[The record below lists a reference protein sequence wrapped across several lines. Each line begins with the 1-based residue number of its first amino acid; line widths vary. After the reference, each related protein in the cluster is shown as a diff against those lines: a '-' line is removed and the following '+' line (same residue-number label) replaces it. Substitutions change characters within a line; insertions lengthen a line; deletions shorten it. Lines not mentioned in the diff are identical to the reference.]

1 LISAMIQLSATKN
14 KYMKGVLVHVRLEP
28 DLIEALDRE
37 AAAEGRSRSAV
48 IAGALREYLRRRR
61 LLRTIAQGAASLSPE
76 EAVRWGSA
84 EAADAW
90 VRALRSEWEA
100 SR

>member
-1 LISAMIQLSATKN
+1 
-14 KYMKGVLVHVRLEP
+14 MKGVLVHVRLDP
-28 DLIEALDRE
+28 ALLEALDRE
-37 AAAEGRSRSAV
+37 AAEGRSRSAV
-48 IAGALREYLRRRR
+48 VAGALKEYLRRRR
-61 LLRTIAQGAASLSPE
+61 LLRTIAAGAASLSPE

>member
-1 LISAMIQLSATKN
+1 M
-14 KYMKGVLVHVRLEP
+14 HVRLEP

-48 IAGALREYLRRRR
+48 ISGAPREYLRR
-61 LLRTIAQGAASLSPE
+61 LLRTIAEGAATLAPE
-76 EAVRWGSA
+76 ETVRWGSA

-100 SR
+100 PR